1 MNKYIKKLIDKSV
14 DKSKN
19 NSNNNKNNDNN
30 DNNNNNNSNNSSNTD
45 KKISTDLK
53 INLNYIKKQF
63 GNSHDIIFREIN
75 VGSKICIPAVVI
87 SINGL
92 VNQNLIDYDLL
103 KRVMHI
109 DIKLKDD
116 FMEYIKKSIITM
128 VDINDINNMD
138 EVFDGILSGESVMLI
153 DGYSSGFRLDTREWK
168 DRGVSQPIIGSVVRG
183 PREGFSETLLTNTA
197 LLRRRIKTPQLI
209 FDKVNCG
216 QYTKTDIVIAY
227 IKGIANDKI
236 VKEVKKR
243 ISKIDIDGILDSGY
257 IEQLIEDEPFSL
269 FPTIGNTEKP
279 DQAAGKL
286 LEGRIA
292 ILVDGSPIAL
302 TIPFLFIENIQ
313 TSEDY
318 YTRPWYAT
326 FTRIIRVLSLIIVIF
341 LPGFYISA
349 QTYNQ
354 EMLPTHLFITM
365 AASKEG
371 VPFPAFIEI
380 LIMSILFEVL
390 KEAGVRMPKH
400 IGEALSIV
408 GALVLGEA
416 AVGAGFVSNPA
427 VMITALTGIAT
438 FVIYSLNDSITIL
451 RFAFMILGA
460 AGGLFGMLIG
470 TIFLLLHLVSI
481 RSFGAPYM
489 SPMGPRNNKDMK
501 DTLIR
506 VPLWM
511 MSSRSEVISKN
522 TKKSSTNRFV
532 NKSK

>member
-1 MNKYIKKLIDKSV
+1 MNKYIKKFINKGFN
-14 DKSKN
+14 KT
-19 NSNNNKNNDNN
+19 SNED
-30 DNNNNNNSNNSSNTD
+30 T
-45 KKISTDLK
+45 KKIDNYKKNIST
-53 INLNYIKKQF
+53 NLQTNIDYIKKQF
-63 GNSHDIIFREIN
+63 GNSHDIIYREIN
-75 VGSKICIPAVVI
+75 IGSKICVPAMII

-92 VNQNLIDYDLL
+92 VNQSVLDFDIL

-109 DIKLKDD
+109 DIKLKED
-116 FMEYIKKSIITM
+116 FLDYIKKSIITM
-128 VDINDINNMD
+128 TDIKNIDDMNK
-138 EVFDGILSGESVMLI
+138 VFEAILSGESVMLI
-153 DGYSSGFRLDTREWK
+153 DGYSIAFELDTRGWD
-168 DRGVSQPIIGSVVRG
+168 DRGVNEPVIGSVVRG

-197 LLRRRIKTPQLI
+197 LLRRRIKTPKLV
-209 FDKVNCG
+209 FDRINCG
-216 QYTKTDIVIAY
+216 EYTKTDIVIAY

-236 VKEVKKR
+236 VNEVKKR
-243 ISKIDIDGILDSGY
+243 INKIDIDGILDSGY
-257 IEQLIEDEPFSL
+257 VEQLIEDEPISI

-286 LEGRIA
+286 LEGRIV

-302 TIPFLFIENIQ
+302 TVPFLFVENIQ
-313 TSEDY
+313 ATEDY
-318 YTRPWYAT
+318 YTRPFYAT
-326 FTRIIRVLSLIIVIF
+326 FTRIIRILSIIIVVF

-390 KEAGVRMPKH
+390 KEAGIRMPKQ
-400 IGEALSIV
+400 IGQALSIV
-408 GALVLGEA
+408 GALVLGQA
-416 AVGAGFVSNPA
+416 AVEAGFVSNPA

-451 RFAFMILGA
+451 RFVFMILA
-460 AGGLFGMLIG
+460 AVGGLFGMLVG

-489 SPMGPRNNKDMK
+489 SPFGPRNAKDMK
-501 DTLIR
+501 DSIIR
-506 VPLWM
+506 APLWM
-511 MSSRSEVISKN
+511 LTSRSQIISKN
-522 TKKSSTNRFV
+522 KKKPSDRSIDTNR
-532 NKSK
+532 

>member
-1 MNKYIKKLIDKSV
+1 MNKYIKKLVNRSENKTKFKS
-14 DKSKN
+14 
-19 NSNNNKNNDNN
+19 NSND
-30 DNNNNNNSNNSSNTD
+30 NSNDTK
-45 KKISTDLK
+45 KKISTDLQS
-53 INLNYIKKQF
+53 NLKYIKKQF
-63 GNSHDIIFREIN
+63 GNSHDIIYRELNI
-75 VGSKICIPAVVI
+75 GCKITIPAVVI

-92 VNQNLIDYDLL
+92 VNQRLLDYDLL

-109 DIKLKDD
+109 EIKLKED
-116 FMEYIKKSIITM
+116 FMEYIEKSVITM
-128 VDINDINNMD
+128 VDIKTIDSMNDL
-138 EVFDGILSGESVMLI
+138 FDGILSGESVMLI
-153 DGYSSGFRLDTREWK
+153 EGYNTAFKMDTRDWK
-168 DRGVSQPIIGSVVRG
+168 DRGVNQPIIGSVVRG
-183 PREGFSETLLTNTA
+183 PREGFTETLLTNTA
-197 LLRRRIKTPQLI
+197 LIRRRIKTPRLI
-209 FDKVNCG
+209 FDKINCG

-236 VKEVKKR
+236 VNEVKNR

-286 LEGRIA
+286 LEGRIV
-292 ILVDGSPIAL
+292 ILVDGSPIVL
-302 TIPFLFIENIQ
+302 TLPFLFLENIQ

-326 FTRIIRVLSLIIVIF
+326 FTRLIRVLSIIIVVF

-365 AASKEG
+365 AATKEG

-390 KEAGVRMPKH
+390 KEAGVRMPRH
-400 IGEALSIV
+400 IGQALSIV

-506 VPLWM
+506 EPLWM
-511 MSSRSEVISKN
+511 MNSRSEVISKN
-522 TKKSSTNRFV
+522 TNKSSTNKLI

>member
-1 MNKYIKKLIDKSV
+1 MNKYIRKLIDKSAKNISK
-14 DKSKN
+14 DKAKN
-19 NSNNNKNNDNN
+19 INNTNR
-30 DNNNNNNSNNSSNTD
+30 
-45 KKISTDLK
+45 KISTDLQS
-53 INLNYIKKQF
+53 NLKYIKNQF
-63 GNSHDIIFREIN
+63 GNSHDIIYREIN

-92 VNQNLIDYDLL
+92 VNQSLLDYDLL

-109 DIKLKDD
+109 DIKLKDN
-116 FMEYIKKSIITM
+116 FLEYIKKSIITM
-128 VDINDINNMD
+128 VDIKTIDCMNTA
-138 EVFDGILSGESVMLI
+138 FDAILSGESVMLI
-153 DGYSSGFRLDTREWK
+153 EGYNTGFRLDTRDWK

-197 LLRRRIKTPQLI
+197 LIRRRIKTPLLI

-227 IKGIANDKI
+227 IKGIADDKI
-236 VKEVKKR
+236 VDQVKKR
-243 ISKIDIDGILDSGY
+243 INEIDIDGILDSGY

-286 LEGRIA
+286 LEGRIV

-302 TIPFLFIENIQ
+302 TIPFMFIENIQ

-326 FTRIIRVLSLIIVIF
+326 FTRIIRVLSIIIVIF

-380 LIMSILFEVL
+380 LLMSILFEVL

-400 IGEALSIV
+400 IGQALSIV

-511 MSSRSEVISKN
+511 MNSRPQAITKN
-522 TKKSSTNRFV
+522 TNKSSSDRFI